1 MGDPILMH
9 PPGGVGADPPGRS
22 GGCDGSVGCSDGA
35 GGRIWLIAGTG
46 EGPPLARRLLARG
59 WRLKVSLV
67 SRSAALAY
75 GPHPH
80 LELAVGAIGGP
91 DGPEAGVAAEL
102 GEAQRRGDPYTWVID
117 ATHPFATRISAAL
130 APTCAALGLPL
141 LRLQRPD
148 LNAAG
153 AVVLRDLA
161 SLGAHCQP
169 GERMLLAIGA
179 RRLGEAVA
187 AAPGVL
193 HHARLLPHGEALAL
207 ALAAGLA
214 PERLA
219 PLRPTSDGR
228 LERALCRHWGIEAV
242 LCRRSGGANEAQ
254 WHRICAEL
262 GLRLLLLERPREP
275 GQAEALPLP
284 ELLQRLGQSGPH
296 A

>member
-1 MGDPILMH
+1 MEGSILMH
-9 PPGGVGADPPGRS
+9 PPR
-22 GGCDGSVGCSDGA
+22 

-46 EGPPLARRLLARG
+46 EGPPLAQRLLASG
-59 WRLKVSLV
+59 WRLKVSVV
-67 SRSAALAY
+67 SRAAALAY
-75 GPHPH
+75 GVHPRQ
-80 LELAVGAIGGP
+80 ELAVGAIGGP
-91 DGPEAGVAAEL
+91 QGPEAGITTAL
-102 GEAQRRGDPYTWVID
+102 GEPYTWVID
-117 ATHPFATRISAAL
+117 ATHPFAIRISAAL
-130 APTCAALGLPL
+130 AHSCAALGQPL

-153 AVVLRDLA
+153 AQVLDDLA
-161 SLGAHCQP
+161 SLGAHCRP
-169 GERMLLAIGA
+169 GERLLLAIGA
-179 RRLGEAVA
+179 RRLGDAVA
-187 AAPGVL
+187 AAPGAL

-219 PLRPTSDGR
+219 PLRPSSDGR

-254 WHRICAEL
+254 WHRICADL
-262 GLRLLLLERPREP
+262 GLRLLLLERPPEP
-275 GQAEALPLP
+275 GQAEALPLQ